1 MNNNDINKEFEDIIK
16 PIIDNEEFRKLKS
29 VSHHGISRFD
39 HSLRVAY
46 FSYRISKLLHLSYK
60 ETAEAA
66 LLHDFFVDEVDDEN
80 GLFKLRRHPEH
91 AVNNASKHFDL
102 TDRQKDIIKTH
113 MFPITFTPPKYIES
127 WIVDIVDD
135 FSAVYERYYSLKKEM
150 RAATSFM
157 LILLVNIIRMR

>member
-91 AVNNASKHFDL
+91 AVKNATKYFDL

-135 FSAVYERYYSLKKEM
+135 FSAIYEKYYSLKKEM

>member
-1 MNNNDINKEFEDIIK
+1 MNNNDIDKEFQEIIK
-16 PIIDNEEFRKLKS
+16 PIIDNKEFRRLKT

-46 FSYRISKLLHLSYK
+46 FSYKVSKKLHLEYK
-60 ETAEAA
+60 ETTEAA
-66 LLHDFFVDEVDDEN
+66 LLHDFFIDEVDDVN
-80 GLFKLRRHPEH
+80 SIKKLRCHPNY
-91 AVNNASKHFDL
+91 AVENATKHFDL

-127 WIVDIVDD
+127 WVVDLVDD
-135 FSAVYERYYSLKKEM
+135 CSAVYERFYSLKKEM
-150 RAATSFM
+150 RAATSFI

>member
-1 MNNNDINKEFEDIIK
+1 MNNNDIDKEFEGIIK
-16 PIIDNEEFRKLKS
+16 PIIDNKEFRKLKS
-29 VSHHGISRFD
+29 VAHHGISRFD

-46 FSYRISKLLHLSYK
+46 FSYKISKILHLNYK
-60 ETAEAA
+60 ETTEAA
-66 LLHDFFVDEVDDEN
+66 LLHDFFVDEVEEEN
-80 GLFKLRRHPEH
+80 SLMKLRRHPNH
-91 AVNNASKHFDL
+91 AVNNASKYFDL

-135 FSAVYERYYSLKKEM
+135 FSAIYEKYYSLKKEM